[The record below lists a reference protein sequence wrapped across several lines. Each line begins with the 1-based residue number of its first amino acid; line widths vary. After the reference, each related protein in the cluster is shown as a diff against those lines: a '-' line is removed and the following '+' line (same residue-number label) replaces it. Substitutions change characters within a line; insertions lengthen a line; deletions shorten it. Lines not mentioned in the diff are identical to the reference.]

1 MLRGQSILCF
11 APDPWND
18 IWRNRHQIMSR
29 LAREN
34 QVLYVEPRA
43 YLRPVLAQLFGGK
56 LSPRELGAK
65 LYEPRPGLYVFRPP
79 RYAPLAG
86 REPLRTLLDSLRA
99 ASLRKALR
107 RLGMR
112 RPIWWLF
119 RPDAA
124 DVPGRYGEKLLIY
137 HIVDEY
143 TGYADV
149 DAQRAQEIARRERA
163 LIARADLV
171 LVTSRRLLESKG
183 DVNPNTY
190 WVPNGV
196 DYMRFARAAQGS
208 AEPPEVENLPHPRIG
223 YVGALN
229 DKIDVALLE
238 EVAKAYP
245 QGTLVLVG
253 PLRLSDEDARRR
265 FTMLCERP
273 NVLFVGPVPVER
285 VPFFMAACD
294 VGLLPYR
301 RNRWTE
307 YIHPLKLYEYL
318 ACGLP
323 VVASDIPAA
332 QEEAD
337 LLYIA
342 AGKGEFVENIARA
355 LAEDA
360 PMLRRARQQR
370 AAQNTWDQ
378 RVAKISELIEKAL
391 REKA

>member
-1 MLRGQSILCF
+1 
-11 APDPWND
+11 
-18 IWRNRHQIMSR
+18 MSR

-112 RPIWWLF
+112 RPILWLF

-183 DVNPNTY
+183 GVNPNTY

-196 DYMRFARAAQGS
+196 DYMRFAQAAQGG

-253 PLRLSDEDARRR
+253 PLRLLDEDARRR

-342 AGKGEFVENIARA
+342 ASKGEFVENIARA

-360 PMLRRARQQR
+360 PMLRRARQRR